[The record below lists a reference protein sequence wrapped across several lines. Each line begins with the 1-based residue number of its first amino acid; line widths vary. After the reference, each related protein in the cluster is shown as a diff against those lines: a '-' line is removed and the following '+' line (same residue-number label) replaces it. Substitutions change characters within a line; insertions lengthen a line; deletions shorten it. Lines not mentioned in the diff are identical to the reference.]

1 MNKTFRIYGLI
12 FIVVAIL
19 LALLELSKKDVL
31 DWRKNFDITKKT
43 PFGLYIF
50 DNEVNHLLKNKIK
63 RIEQSPYQYF
73 KEQSSF
79 KQQNILIIEKEIDV
93 SSWANIMRRVEQG
106 SDLIHISTHDIP
118 WIELDIPQHYYVDA
132 NIWDTSTLKL
142 TDKKLYSDS
151 IVLDKMPGGYGFRDL
166 YNKEEI
172 LGQSI
177 NNRGNRK
184 ANFIKV
190 KRGNGNIYFHTEPLF
205 LTNYYLLKPEAK
217 RYIEGVFSHFRDRET
232 LWFVDDSTVAVSR
245 SPLRVILANPPLK
258 YAWWLLLIG
267 LLLFLIFNAKRRQRI
282 VPIIVP
288 PKNKSAEFVRSVGN
302 LYLQEGDFHDMMA
315 KKAQYF
321 LHKVRTDLL
330 IDTQVLDELFSQKLH
345 IKTGKPL
352 HKIQEAMSLIKK
364 AMDVYAQVTKEDLMK
379 MNTLLDEILK

>member
-184 ANFIKV
+184 ASFIKV
-190 KRGNGNIYFHTEPLF
+190 KRGNGNIYLHTEPLF

-364 AMDVYAQVTKEDLMK
+364 GMDVYAQVTKEDLMK